1 MPTLADHV
9 RILPRFARSA
19 NLERDSGR
27 SQPLEGYVVTA
38 RALEAVDRILTVAAT
53 QQAGG
58 AWSLT
63 GPYGSGK
70 SSLALLLDALLGPDG
85 ATRDAAVGLVE
96 AANPDMADLAWSA
109 HDNHGTQGT
118 GFHRGLVTAAREP
131 LNHTVL
137 RSLHSA
143 VLAAFGKIP
152 SPRRFPAAG
161 ALKAAL
167 SDAASEDPRRTGPS
181 PAALIEVAK
190 CLAGDRPLFLVIDEF
205 GKNLEAIADSSDGD
219 PYLLQQLAEAGQGSG
234 LPILLMTLQHLSFE
248 DYLSHTEGPQR
259 REWAKVQGRFESMA
273 YVESASQTRAF
284 IGTVFQADGGIRDR
298 INDWAQRQSATMR
311 SLGISELS
319 DRDMV
324 ASCYPLH
331 PLAAAVLPEL
341 CNRYGQHERTLFSFL
356 TSADPASAASYL
368 NATEFP
374 PEGELPSLGL
384 AGVYD
389 YFVASGTMAG
399 VPVDQSRWTE
409 IATRLRDAPNLTEA
423 QRRLAKAVAILNLV
437 STTGVLRASKRL
449 LAQAES
455 HADDLLPELEAA
467 GVVTYRDYSDEYRI
481 WQGTDVDIPRRL
493 SSARREMQGHSLVG
507 ILSEVDDPRPVVAAR
522 HSAEHDSLR
531 VFTQRYVVGGELVE
545 PLDPFSDYDGEALL
559 IVGPG
564 GLPRLA
570 KSSKV
575 AKPIVAAAPEDVAA
589 LDEAARELAAV
600 KSVLED
606 SAVEEDWVAR
616 QEVSERLAQARTHLD
631 RAIVAAFGTDRCRW
645 KLLTSSGDHDLEA
658 GRGSAAISSACD
670 IAYRSTPSV
679 GNEILNRTAVTSQG
693 AKARRILLEGMIEK
707 GDTEQLG
714 LAGYGPEVAM
724 YRAFLARTGLHG
736 FEPRVSRWTFRAPTD
751 EKLQEAW
758 KLVEGEFERATQR
771 RVNLRDIYASL
782 LSPPAGMKRG
792 VIPVFVTAAL
802 LVRSEDIAVYE
813 HGTFIPVLTPELSE
827 RMVRNPGHF
836 EVKHF
841 ANTTG
846 ARLHVVEAIAER
858 MGVRPGLG
866 RVRVANVLGVVGQ
879 LVARV
884 LRLDTFTR
892 RTDSLS
898 DATVRT
904 REALFTAVEPD
915 ELLFKSLPDALG
927 MPEVPASANAYP
939 GAGSYARK
947 LLEAVDEL
955 AGCAD
960 ALLEQLFQD
969 LLEVSG
975 ETSRQV
981 ITGYAKSLED
991 EVLDPAVRS
1000 FVLTLANDTVEN
1012 EADWVGAI
1020 ATVLAGKAPSEW
1032 TDRDR
1037 AHFGHV
1043 LARRMES
1050 FLRLVALHT
1059 DHGADGGGP
1068 FKPFRVTVTRPDGR
1082 EHVALVGVD
1091 DRDQQMVSD
1100 VLDKALGRLVPTV
1113 GSERR
1118 GLSAMIAIIAERL
1131 LPSEDA
1137 TDDDDT
1143 GHFTTDSVQNA

>member
-1 MPTLADHV
+1 MPTLANHV

-19 NLERDSGR
+19 NLERDAGR

-38 RALEAVDRILTVAAT
+38 RALEAVDRILTVAST

-70 SSLALLLDALLGPDG
+70 SSLALLMDALLGPDG
-85 ATRDAAVGLVE
+85 ATRDAAVGLME

-109 HDNHGTQGT
+109 HDNHGTQAT

-131 LNHTVL
+131 LNRTVL
-137 RSLHSA
+137 RGLHSA
-143 VLAAFGKIP
+143 VLAEFGRIP
-152 SPRRFPAAG
+152 STSRFPAAG

-234 LPILLMTLQHLSFE
+234 LPIFLMTLQHLSFE

-273 YVESASQTRAF
+273 YVESATQTRAF
-284 IGTVFQADGGIRDR
+284 IGTVFQADGGLRDR
-298 INDWAQRQSATMR
+298 INDWAERQTATMR
-311 SLGISELS
+311 ALGIPELS
-319 DRDMV
+319 DADV
-324 ASCYPLH
+324 VTSCYPLH
-331 PLAAAVLPEL
+331 PLVAAILPDL

-374 PEGELPSLGL
+374 PDGELPAVGL
-384 AGVYD
+384 ARVYD

-409 IATRLRDAPNLTEA
+409 IATRLRDAPNLTGA
-423 QRRLAKAVAILNLV
+423 QRRLAKAIAILNLV
-437 STTGVLRASKRL
+437 STTGVLRASRRL
-449 LAQAES
+449 LAEAEPD
-455 HADDLLPELEAA
+455 ADDLLPALEAA
-467 GVVTYRDYSDEYRI
+467 GVVTYRDFSDEYRI
-481 WQGTDVDIPRRL
+481 WQGTDVDISRRL
-493 SSARREMQGHSLVG
+493 SSARREMQGRSLVG
-507 ILSEVDDPRPVVAAR
+507 ILSEIDDPKPVVAAR
-522 HSAEHDSLR
+522 HSAEHDLLR
-531 VFTQRYVVGGELVE
+531 VFVQRYITGGELVE
-545 PLDPFSDYDGEALL
+545 PLDAFSDFDGEALL
-559 IVGPG
+559 VVGSG

-570 KSSKV
+570 KASNA
-575 AKPIVAAAPEDVAA
+575 AKPVVAAVPEDAGA

-600 KSVLED
+600 KSVLKEP
-606 SAVEEDWVAR
+606 AVTADWVAR
-616 QEVSERLAQARTHLD
+616 QEVSERLVQAQAHLD
-631 RAIVAAFGTDRCRW
+631 RAIVAAFGTGRCQW
-645 KLLTSSGDHDLEA
+645 TLLAFFGNRNLQG

-670 IAYRSTPSV
+670 IAYKSTPSV
-679 GNEILNRTAVTSQG
+679 GNEILNRTVVTSQG
-693 AKARRILLEGMIEK
+693 AKARRILLEGMIER

-714 LAGYGPEVAM
+714 LSGYGPEVAM

-736 FEPRVSRWTFRAPTD
+736 LEPQGSRWTFRPPAD
-751 EKLQEAW
+751 ERLQQAW
-758 KLVEGEFERATQR
+758 KLVEGEFERSTQR
-771 RVNLRDIYASL
+771 RVNLQDIYASL
-782 LSPPAGMKRG
+782 LSPPVGMKSG

-802 LVRSEDIAVYE
+802 LVRSDDIAVYE

-841 ANTTG
+841 ANTAG
-846 ARLHVVEAIAER
+846 ARLQVVEAIAER

-866 RVRVANVLGVVGQ
+866 RVRVANVLGVVSQ
-879 LVARV
+879 LVGRV
-884 LRLDTFTR
+884 QRLDNFTR
-892 RTDSLS
+892 RTASLS
-898 DATVRT
+898 DATVRA

-915 ELLFKSLPDALG
+915 ELLFKSLPSALG
-927 MPEVPASANAYP
+927 VPEVLASANEYP
-939 GAGSYARK
+939 VARSYATR
-947 LLEAVDEL
+947 LVEAADEL
-955 AGCAD
+955 AGCAHG
-960 ALLEQLFQD
+960 LLEQLFQD
-969 LLEVSG
+969 LLDASG
-975 ETSRQV
+975 ETRQA
-981 ITGYAKSLED
+981 ITGFARSLED
-991 EVLDPAVRS
+991 EVLDPGVRA
-1000 FVLTLANDTVEN
+1000 FVLTLANDTVDTD
-1012 EADWVGAI
+1012 ADWVGAI

-1037 AHFGHV
+1037 AHFRHV
-1043 LARRMES
+1043 LARHVDA

-1059 DHGADGGGP
+1059 DQGADGGGP
-1068 FKPFRVTVTRPDGR
+1068 FKPFRITVTRPDGR

-1091 DRDQQMVSD
+1091 DTDQQMVSD
-1100 VLDKALGRLVPTV
+1100 VLDSAMGQLVTTV
-1113 GSERR
+1113 GSKKR
-1118 GLSAMIAIIAERL
+1118 GLSSLIAVIAERL

-1137 TDDDDT
+1137 TDDDAT
-1143 GHFTTDSVQNA
+1143 IPLTTDSVRNA

>member
-19 NLERDSGR
+19 NLERDAGR
-27 SQPLEGYVVTA
+27 SQPLEGYIVTP
-38 RALEAVDRILTVAAT
+38 RGLEAVDRILTVAAA

-85 ATRDAAVGLVE
+85 ATRDTAVGLVE
-96 AANPDMADLAWSA
+96 AANPDMTDLAWAA
-109 HDNHGTQGT
+109 HDNQGTQEA

-137 RSLHSA
+137 RGLHSA
-143 VLAAFGKIP
+143 VVAAYGRVP
-152 SPRRFPAAG
+152 STRRFSAAG

-190 CLAGDRPLFLVIDEF
+190 CLASDRPLFLVIDEF

-234 LPILLMTLQHLSFE
+234 LPIFLMTLQHLSFE

-284 IGTVFQADGGIRDR
+284 IGTVFQADGGIEDR
-298 INDWAQRQSATMR
+298 IDDWAERQTANMR

-319 DRDMV
+319 DPELV
-324 ASCYPLH
+324 ASYYPLH

-356 TSADPASAASYL
+356 TSADPASAATYL
-368 NATEFP
+368 NVTEVP
-374 PEGELPSLGL
+374 PEGDLPAMGL
-384 AGVYD
+384 DRVYD

-409 IATRLRDAPNLTEA
+409 IATRLRDAPNLNEA
-423 QRRLAKAVAILNLV
+423 QRRLAKAIAILNLV

-449 LAQAES
+449 LAEAES
-455 HADDLLPELEAA
+455 GADALLPALEAA

-481 WQGTDVDIPRRL
+481 WQGTDVDISRLL
-493 SSARREMQGHSLVG
+493 SSARREIQGRSLAG
-507 ILSEVDDPRPVVAAR
+507 ILSEIDDPKPVVAAR
-522 HSAEHDSLR
+522 HSSENDLLR
-531 VFTQRYVVGGELVE
+531 VFVQKYVAGGEPVE

-559 IVGPG
+559 VVGSG
-564 GLPRLA
+564 GLPHLA
-570 KSSKV
+570 KPSTV
-575 AKPIVAAAPEDVAA
+575 AKPVVAAVPEDVGA

-606 SAVEEDWVAR
+606 PAVEKDWVAR
-616 QEVSERLAQARTHLD
+616 QEVSERLVQARTHLD

-645 KLLTSSGDHDLEA
+645 TLLASSGNRDLKG

-670 IAYRSTPSV
+670 IAYRSTPLV

-693 AKARRILLEGMIEK
+693 AKARRILLEGMIERS
-707 GDTEQLG
+707 DTEQLG

-724 YRAFLARTGLHG
+724 YRAFLARAGLHG
-736 FEPRVSRWTFRAPTD
+736 LEPGESRWTFRPPTA

-758 KLVEGEFERATQR
+758 GLVEGEFERATQR
-771 RVNLRDIYASL
+771 RVNLQDIYASL
-782 LSPPAGMKRG
+782 LSPPVGMKSA

-846 ARLHVVEAIAER
+846 ARLQVVEAIAER

-866 RVRVANVLGVVGQ
+866 RIRVANVLGVVGQ

-884 LRLDTFTR
+884 RQLDTFTR
-892 RTDSLS
+892 KTESLS
-898 DATVRT
+898 EPTVRA

-915 ELLFKSLPDALG
+915 ELLFKSLPNALG
-927 MPEVPASANAYP
+927 VPEVPASANEYSVAR
-939 GAGSYARK
+939 SYATK
-947 LLEAVDEL
+947 LVDAVDEL

-960 ALLEQLFQD
+960 QLLDQLFQD
-969 LLEVSG
+969 LLDASG
-975 ETSRQV
+975 ETSRDA

-991 EVLDPAVRS
+991 EVLDPAVRA
-1000 FVLTLANDTVEN
+1000 FVLTLANDTVDTD
-1012 EADWVGAI
+1012 ADWVGAI
-1020 ATVLAGKAPSEW
+1020 ATVLAEKAPSEW

-1037 AHFGHV
+1037 AHFRHV
-1043 LARRMES
+1043 LGRRVDS
-1050 FLRLVALHT
+1050 FQRLVALHA
-1059 DHGADGGGP
+1059 DQRADGGGP
-1068 FKPFRVTVTRPDGR
+1068 FKAFRVTITRPDGR

-1091 DRDQQMVSD
+1091 DRDQQKVIE
-1100 VLDKALGRLVPTV
+1100 VLDSAMGRLVPTV
-1113 GSERR
+1113 GSEKR
-1118 GLSAMIAIIAERL
+1118 GLSALIAVIAEQL

-1137 TDDDDT
+1137 TDDET
-1143 GHFTTDSVQNA
+1143 TIPLTTDSVRNA

>member
-1 MPTLADHV
+1 MPTLANHV

-38 RALEAVDRILTVAAT
+38 RAIEAVDRILTVAAT

-96 AANPDMADLAWSA
+96 AGNPDMADLAWSA
-109 HDNHGTQGT
+109 HDNHGTQAT

-137 RSLHSA
+137 RALHSA
-143 VLAAFGKIP
+143 VLARFGKMP
-152 SPRRFPAAG
+152 SLGRFPAAG
-161 ALKAAL
+161 ALKTAL

-181 PAALIEVAK
+181 PAALIEVAR
-190 CLAGDRPLFLVIDEF
+190 CVAGDRPLFLVIDEF

-234 LPILLMTLQHLSFE
+234 LPIFLMTLQHLSFE

-284 IGTVFQADGGIRDR
+284 IGTVFQTDDGIRDR
-298 INDWAQRQSATMR
+298 IDDWAERQTTAMR

-319 DRDMV
+319 DPDVV

-331 PLAAAVLPEL
+331 PLTAAVLPEL

-368 NATEFP
+368 NATQIP
-374 PEGELPSLGL
+374 TEGELPALGL

-399 VPVDQSRWTE
+399 VPVDQGRWTE
-409 IATRLRDAPNLTEA
+409 IVTRLRDAPNLTGA
-423 QRRLAKAVAILNLV
+423 QRRLAKGVAILNLV

-449 LAQAES
+449 LAEVEPDAVS
-455 HADDLLPELEAA
+455 LLPDLEAA
-467 GVVTYRDYSDEYRI
+467 GVVTYRDFSDEYRI
-481 WQGTDVDIPRRL
+481 WQGTDVDIPRLL
-493 SSARREMQGHSLVG
+493 SSARREMQARSLVEV
-507 ILSEVDDPRPVVAAR
+507 LSEIDDPKPVVAAR
-522 HSAEHDSLR
+522 HSAENDLLR
-531 VFTQRYVVGGELVE
+531 VFVKTYVAGGELVE
-545 PLDPFSDYDGEALL
+545 PLEPFSDYDGEALL
-559 IVGPG
+559 VVGSG

-570 KSSKV
+570 KSSKA
-575 AKPIVAAAPEDVAA
+575 AKPLVAAIPEDVGA
-589 LDEAARELAAV
+589 LDEAARELASV
-600 KSVLED
+600 KSVLEHP
-606 SAVEEDWVAR
+606 AVAKDWVAR
-616 QEVSERLAQARTHLD
+616 QEVSERLAQAQTHLD
-631 RAIVAAFGTDRCRW
+631 RAIVAAFGTGHCRW
-645 KLLTSSGDHDLEA
+645 TLLASSGNRDLEG
-658 GRGSAAISSACD
+658 GRGSAAISTACD
-670 IAYRSTPSV
+670 IAYKSTPSV

-693 AKARRILLEGMIEK
+693 AKARRILLEGMIER

-714 LAGYGPEVAM
+714 LAGFGPEVAM

-736 FEPRVSRWTFRAPTD
+736 LEPRGSRLTFRPPSD
-751 EKLQEAW
+751 NRLQGAW
-758 KLVEGEFERATQR
+758 KLVEDELERSTQR

-782 LSPPAGMKRG
+782 LSPPVGMKSG

-846 ARLHVVEAIAER
+846 ARLQVVEAIAER
-858 MGVRPGLG
+858 LGVRPGLG

-884 LRLDTFTR
+884 QRLDTFTR
-892 RTDSLS
+892 KTESLS
-898 DATVRT
+898 DATVRA
-904 REALFTAVEPD
+904 RDALFTAVEPD
-915 ELLFKSLPDALG
+915 ELLFKSLPNALRV
-927 MPEVPASANAYP
+927 PEVPASANKYP
-939 GAGSYARK
+939 AARSYSAR
-947 LLEAVDEL
+947 LVEAMDEL

-960 ALLEQLFQD
+960 ELLEQLYQD
-969 LLEVSG
+969 LLEASG

-991 EVLDPAVRS
+991 EVLDPVVRA
-1000 FVLTLANDTVEN
+1000 FVLTLANDTVDTD
-1012 EADWVGAI
+1012 ADWIGAI

-1037 AHFGHV
+1037 THFRHV
-1043 LARRMES
+1043 LANRVNA
-1050 FLRLVALHT
+1050 FLRLVALHA
-1059 DHGADGGGP
+1059 DQHADGGGP

-1100 VLDKALGRLVPTV
+1100 VLDSAVGSIVPTV
-1113 GSERR
+1113 GSEKRA
-1118 GLSAMIAIIAERL
+1118 LAALIAVIAERL

-1137 TDDDDT
+1137 TDDDAT
-1143 GHFTTDSVQNA
+1143 ISLTTDSVRNA

>member
-1 MPTLADHV
+1 M
-9 RILPRFARSA
+9 
-19 NLERDSGR
+19 
-27 SQPLEGYVVTA
+27 
-38 RALEAVDRILTVAAT
+38 DRILTVAAA

-85 ATRDAAVGLVE
+85 ATRDTAVGLVE
-96 AANPDMADLAWSA
+96 AANPDMADLAWAA
-109 HDNHGTQGT
+109 HDNQGTQEA

-137 RSLHSA
+137 RGLHSA
-143 VLAAFGKIP
+143 VLAAYDRIP
-152 SPRRFPAAG
+152 STHRFSAAG

-190 CLAGDRPLFLVIDEF
+190 CLASDRPLFLVIDEF

-234 LPILLMTLQHLSFE
+234 LPIFLMTLQHLSFE

-284 IGTVFQADGGIRDR
+284 IGTVFQADGGIRER
-298 INDWAQRQSATMR
+298 IVDWAERQTANMR

-319 DRDMV
+319 DPELV
-324 ASCYPLH
+324 GSCYPLH

-356 TSADPASAASYL
+356 TSADPASAATYL
-368 NATEFP
+368 NATEVP
-374 PEGELPSLGL
+374 PEGDLPAMGL
-384 AGVYD
+384 DHVYD

-409 IATRLRDAPNLTEA
+409 IATRLRDAPNLNEA
-423 QRRLAKAVAILNLV
+423 QRRLAKAIAILNLV

-449 LAQAES
+449 LAEAES
-455 HADDLLPELEAA
+455 GADALLPALEAA

-481 WQGTDVDIPRRL
+481 WQGTDVDISRLL
-493 SSARREMQGHSLVG
+493 SSARREIQGRSLAG
-507 ILSEVDDPRPVVAAR
+507 ILSGIDDPKPVVAAR
-522 HSAEHDSLR
+522 HSAENDLLR
-531 VFTQRYVVGGELVE
+531 VFVQKYVAGGEPVE
-545 PLDPFSDYDGEALL
+545 PLDPFSHYDGEALL
-559 IVGPG
+559 VVGSG
-564 GLPRLA
+564 GLPHLA
-570 KSSKV
+570 KPSTV
-575 AKPIVAAAPEDVAA
+575 AKPVVAAVPEDLGA

-606 SAVEEDWVAR
+606 PAVEKDWVAR
-616 QEVSERLAQARTHLD
+616 QEVSERLVQARTHLD

-645 KLLTSSGDHDLEA
+645 TLL
-658 GRGSAAISSACD
+658 
-670 IAYRSTPSV
+670 
-679 GNEILNRTAVTSQG
+679 AVTSQG
-693 AKARRILLEGMIEK
+693 AKARRILLEGMIER

-714 LAGYGPEVAM
+714 LEGYGPEVAM
-724 YRAFLARTGLHG
+724 YRAFLVRTGLHG
-736 FEPRVSRWTFRAPTD
+736 LEPRGSRWTFRPPTA
-751 EKLQEAW
+751 ERLQEAW
-758 KLVEGEFERATQR
+758 KLVEGEFDRATQR

-782 LSPPAGMKRG
+782 LSPPVGMKSA

-846 ARLHVVEAIAER
+846 ARLQVVEAIAER
-858 MGVRPGLG
+858 LGVRPGLD

-884 LRLDTFTR
+884 QRLDAFTR
-892 RTDSLS
+892 RTESLR
-898 DATVRT
+898 DATVRA

-915 ELLFKSLPDALG
+915 ELLFKSLPKALRV
-927 MPEVPASANAYP
+927 PEVLASATEYP
-939 GAGSYARK
+939 VALYYATK
-947 LLEAVDEL
+947 LVDAVDEL

-960 ALLEQLFQD
+960 QLLDQLFRD
-969 LLEVSG
+969 LLDASG
-975 ETSRQV
+975 ETSRDA
-981 ITGYAKSLED
+981 ISGYAKSLED
-991 EVLDPAVRS
+991 EVLDPDVRS
-1000 FVLTLANDTVEN
+1000 FVLTLANDTVDTD
-1012 EADWVGAI
+1012 ADWVGAI

-1037 AHFGHV
+1037 AHFRHV
-1043 LARRMES
+1043 LDRRVDA
-1050 FLRLVALHT
+1050 FQRLVALHA
-1059 DHGADGGGP
+1059 DQRADGGGP
-1068 FKPFRVTVTRPDGR
+1068 FKPFRVTITRPDGR

-1091 DRDQQMVSD
+1091 DRDQQMVIE
-1100 VLDKALGRLVPTV
+1100 VLDSAMGRLVPTV

-1118 GLSAMIAIIAERL
+1118 GLSALIAVIAEQL
-1131 LPSEDA
+1131 LPSEDTA
-1137 TDDDDT
+1137 DDDAT
-1143 GHFTTDSVQNA
+1143 IPLTTDTVRNA

>member
-19 NLERDSGR
+19 NLERDAGR
-27 SQPLEGYVVTA
+27 SQPLEGYIVTA
-38 RALEAVDRILTVAAT
+38 RALEAVDRILTVATT

-70 SSLALLLDALLGPDG
+70 SSLVLLLDALLGPDG
-85 ATRDAAVGLVE
+85 ATRDTAVGLLE
-96 AANPDMADLAWSA
+96 AANPDMADLVWAA
-109 HDNHGTQGT
+109 HDNQGTQEA

-137 RSLHSA
+137 RGLHSA

-152 SPRRFPAAG
+152 STRRFSAAG
-161 ALKAAL
+161 ALEAAL

-190 CLAGDRPLFLVIDEF
+190 CLASDRPLFLVIDEF

-234 LPILLMTLQHLSFE
+234 LPIFLMTLQHLSFE

-298 INDWAQRQSATMR
+298 IHHWAERQTASMR

-319 DRDMV
+319 DPESV

-331 PLAAAVLPEL
+331 PLTAAVLPEL

-356 TSADPASAASYL
+356 TSADPASAATYL
-368 NATEFP
+368 NATEVP
-374 PEGELPSLGL
+374 PEGDLPAMGL
-384 AGVYD
+384 DRVYE

-409 IATRLRDAPNLTEA
+409 IATRLRDAPNLNEP
-423 QRRLAKAVAILNLV
+423 QRSLAKAIAILNLV
-437 STTGVLRASKRL
+437 STTGVLRASKPL
-449 LAQAES
+449 LAEAES
-455 HADDLLPELEAA
+455 GADDFLPALEAA

-481 WQGTDVDIPRRL
+481 WQGTDVDISRLL
-493 SSARREMQGHSLVG
+493 SSARREVQGRSLAG
-507 ILSEVDDPRPVVAAR
+507 ILSEIDDPKPVVAAR
-522 HSAEHDSLR
+522 HSAEHDLLR
-531 VFTQRYVVGGELVE
+531 VFVQKYVAGGELVE

-559 IVGPG
+559 VVGSG
-564 GLPRLA
+564 GLPYLA
-570 KSSKV
+570 KPSTV
-575 AKPIVAAAPEDVAA
+575 AKPVVAAVPEDVGA
-589 LDEAARELAAV
+589 LDGAARELAAV

-606 SAVEEDWVAR
+606 PAVEKDWVAR
-616 QEVSERLAQARTHLD
+616 QEVSERLVQARTHLD

-645 KLLTSSGDHDLEA
+645 TLLASSGNRDLKG

-693 AKARRILLEGMIEK
+693 AKARRILLEGMIERSE
-707 GDTEQLG
+707 TERLG
-714 LAGYGPEVAM
+714 LEGYGPEVAM
-724 YRAFLARTGLHG
+724 YRAFLERTGLHRL
-736 FEPRVSRWTFRAPTD
+736 EPKRSRWTFRPPTA
-751 EKLQEAW
+751 EKLQKAW
-758 KLVEGEFERATQR
+758 GLVEGEFERATQR

-782 LSPPAGMKRG
+782 LSPPVGMKSA

-846 ARLHVVEAIAER
+846 ARLQVVEAIADR

-884 LRLDTFTR
+884 RRLDAFTR
-892 RTDSLS
+892 KTQSLG
-898 DATVRT
+898 DPTVRA
-904 REALFTAVEPD
+904 REALFAAVEPD
-915 ELLFKSLPDALG
+915 ELLFKSLPKALG
-927 MPEVPASANAYP
+927 FPQVPASAKEYP
-939 GAGSYARK
+939 VAHSYATK
-947 LLEAVDEL
+947 LVDAVDEL

-960 ALLEQLFQD
+960 QLLDQLFRD
-969 LLEVSG
+969 LLDASG
-975 ETSRQV
+975 ETSRDV

-991 EVLDPAVRS
+991 EVLDPDVRS
-1000 FVLTLANDTVEN
+1000 FVLTLANDTVDTDS
-1012 EADWVGAI
+1012 AWVDAI

-1037 AHFGHV
+1037 AHFRHV
-1043 LARRMES
+1043 LDHRVDA
-1050 FLRLVALHT
+1050 FQRLVALHA
-1059 DHGADGGGP
+1059 DQRADGGGP
-1068 FKPFRVTVTRPDGR
+1068 FKPFRVTITRPDGR

-1091 DRDQQMVSD
+1091 DRDQQMVIE
-1100 VLDKALGRLVPTV
+1100 VLDSAMGRLVPTV
-1113 GSERR
+1113 GSEKR
-1118 GLSAMIAIIAERL
+1118 GLSALIAVIAEQF
-1131 LPSEDA
+1131 LPSDDA
-1137 TDDDDT
+1137 TDDET
-1143 GHFTTDSVQNA
+1143 SIPLTTDSVRNA

>member
-1 MPTLADHV
+1 MPLADHV
-9 RILPRFARSA
+9 GILPRFARSA

-70 SSLALLLDALLGPDG
+70 SSLVLLLDALLGPEG
-85 ATRDAAVGLVE
+85 ATRDTAVGLVE
-96 AANPDMADLAWSA
+96 AANPEMADLAWSA
-109 HDNHGTQGT
+109 HDNHGTEEI

-137 RSLHSA
+137 RGLHGA

-161 ALKAAL
+161 ALEAAL

-234 LPILLMTLQHLSFE
+234 LPIFLMTLQHLSFE

-284 IGTVFQADGGIRDR
+284 IGTVFQADDGIRDR
-298 INDWAQRQSATMR
+298 IHDWAERQAATAR
-311 SLGISELS
+311 SLGISELG
-319 DRDMV
+319 DPDVV

-331 PLAAAVLPEL
+331 PLSAAVLPEL

-356 TSADPASAASYL
+356 TSADPASAASFL
-368 NATEFP
+368 NATELP
-374 PEGELPSLGL
+374 GEGDLPSLGL
-384 AGVYD
+384 AGIYD

-409 IATRLRDAPNLTEA
+409 ITTRLRDAPNLTDA
-423 QRRLAKAVAILNLV
+423 QRRLAKAIAILNLV

-449 LAQAES
+449 LAEAES
-455 HADDLLPELEAA
+455 DAGDLLPALEAA
-467 GVVTYRDYSDEYRI
+467 GVVTYRDFSDEYRI
-481 WQGTDVDIPRRL
+481 WQGTDVDIPRLL
-493 SSARREMQGHSLVG
+493 SSARREMQGRSLVG
-507 ILSEVDDPRPVVAAR
+507 ILSEVDDPKPVVAAR

-531 VFTQRYVVGGELVE
+531 VFVQRYVDGGEFVE

-559 IVGPG
+559 VVGSG
-564 GLPRLA
+564 GLPRLVKPSNA
-570 KSSKV
+570 
-575 AKPIVAAAPEDVAA
+575 AKPVVAAVPKDVGA
-589 LDEAARELAAV
+589 LNEAARELAAV
-600 KSVLED
+600 KFVLED
-606 SAVEEDWVAR
+606 PAVAEDWVAR
-616 QEVSERLAQARTHLD
+616 QEVSERLAQAQAHLD
-631 RAIVAAFGTDRCRW
+631 RAIVAAFGTGRCRW
-645 KLLTSSGDHDLEA
+645 TLLASSGNRDLDG

-670 IAYRSTPSV
+670 IAYKSTPSV

-693 AKARRILLEGMIEK
+693 AKARRILLEGMIER

-714 LAGYGPEVAM
+714 LSGYGPEVAM

-736 FEPRVSRWTFRAPTD
+736 PEPQGSRWTFRPPAD
-751 EKLQEAW
+751 EGLHQAW
-758 KLVEGEFERATQR
+758 ELVEGEFERSTQR
-771 RVNLRDIYASL
+771 RVNLQDIYASL
-782 LSPPAGMKRG
+782 LSPPVGMKSG

-841 ANTTG
+841 ANTAG
-846 ARLHVVEAIAER
+846 ARLQVVEAIAER
-858 MGVRPGLG
+858 MGVRPGLR

-879 LVARV
+879 LVGRV
-884 LRLDTFTR
+884 QRLDNFTR
-892 RTDSLS
+892 RTASLS
-898 DATVRT
+898 DATVRA

-915 ELLFKSLPDALG
+915 ELLFKSLPNALG
-927 MPEVPASANAYP
+927 VPEVLASADEYP
-939 GAGSYARK
+939 VARPYATR
-947 LLEAVDEL
+947 LVDAVDEL
-955 AGCAD
+955 VACAD
-960 ALLEQLFQD
+960 ELLGQLVHD
-969 LLEVSG
+969 LLDASG
-975 ETSRQV
+975 EKSRQV
-981 ITGYAKSLED
+981 ITGFAKSLED
-991 EVLDPAVRS
+991 EVLDPAVRA
-1000 FVLTLANDTVEN
+1000 FVLTLANDTVDTD
-1012 EADWVGAI
+1012 AAWMDII

-1032 TDRDR
+1032 NDRDR
-1037 AHFGHV
+1037 AHFRHV
-1043 LARRMES
+1043 LARHVDA
-1050 FLRLVALHT
+1050 FLRLLALHT
-1059 DHGADGGGP
+1059 DQRADGGGP

-1100 VLDKALGRLVPTV
+1100 ILDSAMGQLVPTV
-1113 GSERR
+1113 GSEKR
-1118 GLSAMIAIIAERL
+1118 GLSALIAVIAERL

-1137 TDDDDT
+1137 TDDDAT
-1143 GHFTTDSVQNA
+1143 IPLTTDSVRNA